1 MGARRPSPT
10 HLEPSDEE
18 LVCRLAAGDQEALGP
33 LYSRYEA
40 LVFHLSVQTLDR
52 SAAEEI
58 VQDVF
63 LTLWR
68 KSDTFD
74 PARLS

>member
-18 LVCRLAAGDQEALGP
+18 LVCRFAAGDQEALGP
-33 LYSRYEA
+33 LYSRHQP

-52 SAAEEI
+52 SAAHRSHAFASASI
-58 VQDVF
+58 GSPA
-63 LTLWR
+63 
-68 KSDTFD
+68 SDS
-74 PARLS
+74 A